1 MFTVFL
7 FLPTGNPIHD
17 LLMCAVYDGLTEYLK
32 FYSGHK
38 EFMQKMNLDHNQ
50 MMKKLR
56 ILTLISMA
64 EKLSEISFQ
73 QIEKELQLQPG
84 EVEKFIIDA
93 LKTKLLSARID
104 QANRKLTVQS
114 AVKRA
119 LTKTHWMQIRETLI
133 QWKSSMHQ
141 MRENLVELEQPM

>member
-1 MFTVFL
+1 MFDFCR
-7 FLPTGNPIHD
+7 PTGNPIHD

>member
-1 MFTVFL
+1 ML
-7 FLPTGNPIHD
+7 LSPGNPIHD
-17 LLMCAVYDGLTEYLK
+17 LLMCAVYDGLAEYLK
-32 FYSGHK
+32 FYANHK
-38 EFMQKMNLDHNQ
+38 EFMQKMNLDHDQ
-50 MMKKLR
+50 MMKKMR

-73 QIEKELQLQPG
+73 QIEKELQLAPG

-104 QANRKLTVQS
+104 QASRKLTVQS

-119 LTKTHWMQIRETLI
+119 LTKTHWLQIRETLI
-133 QWKSSMHQ
+133 QWKTSMHQ